1 MWIRSNEFLGK
12 VHGSVQSSISK
23 RQFGGQNCGWM
34 GERSVPM
41 TSQSG
46 YSSAKSLR
54 GSDEKHGQSEGV
66 V

>member
-1 MWIRSNEFLGK
+1 MWTRSNEFLGK
-12 VHGSVQSSISK
+12 VQDSVQSSISK

-46 YSSAKSLR
+46 CSSAKSLVIPE
-54 GSDEKHGQSEGV
+54 EKHGQ
-66 V
+66 